1 MTTAAAKDLD
11 LSVLPPDYRAAFE
24 ALQATAARVAEL
36 EEINKRL
43 EHLVAELNHVV
54 HGKKSEKL
62 SEDERQL
69 AFEDL
74 TIAVSE
80 TEEQKRQQTPN
91 TDKPKCRRVAKRNR
105 GNLPENLPRIEQVIE
120 PDSLE
125 CPCGCGQMHK
135 IGEDRTE
142 RLDIV
147 PAQLRVIVTVRPK
160 YACRACTDGVTQA
173 PAAPYLIEG
182 GLPTEGAIAHVLV
195 SKYADH
201 LPLYRQSQILARSGI
216 NIHRGTLA
224 DWVGVAA
231 FHLRPVVDRLAEHL
245 KTSTKLFMDETTAPV
260 LDPGRGRTK
269 TGYLWALARDDRRWG
284 GDDPPGVVYFYA
296 PGRGGENAE
305 RFLTGFDGILQLDGY
320 QGYNRLTR
328 PSRKGGAP
336 IRVAHCWAH
345 ARRKLKEVFDRDAS
359 EIAVEGL
366 RRIAEFYAV
375 EADIRG
381 IDAGQ
386 RLSARQ
392 ARTAPLVTA
401 FGDWLQQ
408 QRLRVSAKSRLGEK
422 LSYIHNQW
430 DGLQTF
436 LHDGRVEIDSNN
448 VENLI
453 RPIALNRK
461 NALFAGHDE
470 GGKAWGR
477 IASLIETAKING
489 IEPFAY
495 LKATLEAIA
504 RGHPQSRIDDLMP
517 WNFKLSS

>member
-1 MTTAAAKDLD
+1 MPATATID
-11 LSVLPPDYRAAFE
+11 LSAIPEAQREAVAAVLRERDVLRE
-24 ALQATAARVAEL
+24 ANR
-36 EEINKRL
+36 RL
-43 EHLVAELNHVV
+43 EHLVAEFNHLV
-54 HGKKSEKL
+54 HGKRSEKL

-74 TIAVSE
+74 EAAVAE
-80 TEEQKRQQTPN
+80 ANEQKEAQAPSDPRP
-91 TDKPKCRRVAKRNR
+91 RRAAKRNR
-105 GNLPENLPRIEQVIE
+105 GNLPQDLPRIERVIE
-120 PDSLE
+120 PDSLQ

-160 YACRACTDGVTQA
+160 YACRACTDGVRQASA
-173 PAAPYLIEG
+173 PAALIEG

-195 SKYADH
+195 GKYADH

-216 NIHRGTLA
+216 DIHRSTLA

-231 FHLRPVVDRLAEHL
+231 FHLGPVVDRLAEHL

-269 TGYLWALARDDRRWG
+269 TGFLWALARDDRGWS

-305 RFLTGFDGILQLDGY
+305 TFLAGFDGILQVDGY
-320 QGYNRLTR
+320 TGYNRLTR
-328 PSRKGGAP
+328 LSRKGGEP
-336 IRVAHCWAH
+336 IRMAYCWAH
-345 ARRKLKEVFDRDAS
+345 ARRKLKEVFDRDGS
-359 EIAVEGL
+359 EIAAEGL
-366 RRIAEFYAV
+366 RRIAELYKI
-375 EADIRG
+375 EADIRSM
-381 IDAGQ
+381 APEQ

-392 ARTAPLVTA
+392 ARTALLVAA
-401 FGDWLQQ
+401 FGEWLQE
-408 QRLRVSAKSRLGEK
+408 QRLRISAKSRLGEK
-422 LSYIHNQW
+422 LAYIHRHW
-430 DGLQTF
+430 GGLQTF
-436 LHDGRVEIDSNN
+436 LHDGRVEIDSNG
-448 VENLI
+448 VENLM

-489 IEPFAY
+489 VEPFAY
-495 LKATLEAIA
+495 RGGSGNLNSRDKWIFRATAA
-504 RGHPQSRIDDLMP
+504 
-517 WNFKLSS
+517 